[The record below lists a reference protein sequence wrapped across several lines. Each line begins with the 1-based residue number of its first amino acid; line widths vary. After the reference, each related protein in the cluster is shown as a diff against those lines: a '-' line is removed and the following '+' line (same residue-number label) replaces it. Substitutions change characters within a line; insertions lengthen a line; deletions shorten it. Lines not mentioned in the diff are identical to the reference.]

1 MFFERTFWGFGGDL
15 TFFSLLCILY
25 ATQLRFGGSM
35 MGLWRKARLFLFFG
49 ASVLFA
55 KPLEVFVSIAPQRYV
70 VERIGG
76 ERVRVDVMVPEGKSP
91 HTYEPT
97 PSQLAL
103 LGKASVWFTLGLEF
117 EGVLV
122 NKVKKSYQR
131 LLVVDTSQGIKKR
144 LLSEKETGEHAHEE
158 DRAGAPDPHIWMSLR
173 LAKIQAGHIR
183 DTLISLDQAGK
194 TIYEANYEALVKEL
208 DELDREIST
217 MLAPYKGR
225 VFFVYHPVLGYF
237 ADDYG
242 LRQMAIE
249 IGGKEPS
256 SRVLSEI
263 IQWAKKEKVRVIF
276 VQQGFSRRSAEAVAK
291 AINGKVEEFNPLSA
305 DYVGMFRRIATALVE
320 AWK

>member
-1 MFFERTFWGFGGDL
+1 
-15 TFFSLLCILY
+15 
-25 ATQLRFGGSM
+25 M
-35 MGLWRKARLFLFFG
+35 MGSWRKALLFLFFG

-91 HTYEPT
+91 HIYEPT

-122 NKVKKSYQR
+122 NKVKKSYSR
-131 LLVVDTSQGIKKR
+131 LFVVDTSRGINKR
-144 LLSEKETGEHAHEE
+144 VISEEEVGEHDDHHADHDE
-158 DRAGAPDPHIWMSLR
+158 DTAGAFDPHIWMSLR
-173 LAKIQAGHIR
+173 LAKIQAAHIR
-183 DTLISLDQAGK
+183 DTLVSLDQAGK
-194 TIYEANYEALVKEL
+194 SMYEMNYASLVKEL
-208 DELDREIST
+208 DELDKEIT
-217 MLAPYKGR
+217 AMLAPYKGR

-242 LRQMAIE
+242 IRQMAIE
-249 IGGKEPS
+249 MGGKEPS

-263 IQWAKKEKVRVIF
+263 IQRAKREKVRVIF

-291 AINGKVEEFNPLSA
+291 AINGKVEELNPLSA